1 MRRVSAVSPCP
12 VYSAICPHMIRDRF
26 SGGGVMRSKAAA
38 TCAAALAVL
47 ISARAPHAQAPEPQA
62 GRRLALV
69 GGLLLTSYEV
79 PPVHPR
85 VVLVEGNRIVAAG
98 PASEIK
104 VPADAAIVDTSG
116 RTMLPG

>member
-69 GGLLLTSYEV
+69 GGMLLTGYEV
-79 PPVHPR
+79 PPIHHG
-85 VVLVEGNRIVAAG
+85 VVLVEGGRIVAGG
-98 PASEIK
+98 PRSAVK
-104 VPADAAIVDTSG
+104 GAA
-116 RTMLPG
+116 RAAL